1 MPTFKLTGEMSLD
14 LKVETER
21 EIFNILSYEKV
32 GADILLGV
40 FIIVNKSHENT
51 QRNKAL
57 AS

>member
-1 MPTFKLTGEMSLD
+1 MSLD
-14 LKVETER
+14 LEVETE
-21 EIFNILSYEKV
+21 SEKYSIYWAMKRV

-40 FIIVNKSHENT
+40 FIIVNKSHEYT